1 MIKRNGV
8 TIEKLEINVGDTG
21 HITNCYFVIDRKN
34 NLCII
39 DPADKAQDIVS
50 VIEKEGL
57 NLNAVLLTHC
67 HSDHTC
73 AVQYL
78 TKKYPDITVYV
89 HQSDMTGLNT
99 PDINCENV
107 VGVKVPEI
115 DTKCVKAL
123 QDKDIINIGELS
135 FLVVHTP
142 GHTAGSIVLW
152 EKNSNVLFTGDT
164 VFSNTYGR
172 TDLKTGSNFSMRQ
185 SLDKLFDKFDDI
197 LCFPGHGESFV
208 LADVKRKINLL
219 FAYKG

>member
-8 TIEKLEINVGDTG
+8 TIEKLEIDVGDTG
-21 HITNCYFVIDRKN
+21 HITNCYFVIDSQN

-50 VIEKEGL
+50 VIEKKRL
-57 NLNAVLLTHC
+57 NLSAVFLTHC

-73 AVQYL
+73 AVQSL
-78 TKKYPDITVYV
+78 IEKYSDVKVYV
-89 HQSDMTGLNT
+89 HQSDIDGLNA

-107 VGVKVPEI
+107 VGVNVPEI
-115 DTKCVKAL
+115 DTRCVKAL
-123 QDKDIINIGELS
+123 QDGDLINVGKLS

-142 GHTAGSIVLW
+142 GHTAGSIVFW
-152 EKNSNVLFTGDT
+152 EKTSNVLFTGDT

-172 TDLKTGSNFSMRQ
+172 TDLKTGSHFDMRQ

-197 LCFPGHGESFV
+197 LCFSGHGDSFV

>member
-1 MIKRNGV
+1 MIRRNGV
-8 TIEKLEINVGDTG
+8 TIEKLKIDVGDTG
-21 HITNCYFVIDRKN
+21 HITNCYFVVDSEN

-50 VIEKEGL
+50 VIEKRDL
-57 NLNAVLLTHC
+57 QLKAVLLTHC

-73 AVQYL
+73 AVQCL
-78 TKKYPDITVYV
+78 MKKYPELKVYV
-89 HQSDMTGLNT
+89 HQSDLTGLNT
-99 PDINCENV
+99 PDINCENI

-115 DTKCVKAL
+115 DLEGVTTVEDGTTIAVGSML
-123 QDKDIINIGELS
+123 FS
-135 FLVVHTP
+135 VVHTP
-142 GHTAGSIVLW
+142 GHTAGSVVLL
-152 EKNSNVLFTGDT
+152 EKTSNVLFTGDT

-172 TDLKTGSNFSMRQ
+172 TDLKTGSHLGMRK